1 MIKGPPQ
8 QRSAGQVETG
18 SSSGHKTRAD
28 RTKAQNLEGKREE
41 EFPLSGKMQSLTSVK
56 E

>member
-1 MIKGPPQ
+1 MIKGP
-8 QRSAGQVETG
+8 AGPVETG

-28 RTKAQNLEGKREE
+28 RTKAQNLEGKRYQREE